1 MRQRSKSVSM
11 ATDWW
16 ADADRRRHA
25 MHNPDLWVVLAVAA
39 LFWFALMIVWRGGM
53 ELWEIA
59 RGRR

>member
-1 MRQRSKSVSM
+1 M